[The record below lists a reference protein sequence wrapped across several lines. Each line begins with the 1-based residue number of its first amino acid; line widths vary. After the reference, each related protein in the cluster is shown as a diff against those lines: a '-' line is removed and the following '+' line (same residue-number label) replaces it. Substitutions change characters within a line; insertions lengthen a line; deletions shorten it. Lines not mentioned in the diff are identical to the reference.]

1 MSTTRL
7 DASTRDRLSE
17 MDRRYDERSYAFV
30 LAALEEV
37 VTTLPQRRHVTGREL
52 AEGCRD
58 LGLRLYGPMAR
69 TVLEHW
75 NVRSTRDIG
84 EIVFNLLEVGVLSK
98 DDRDSR
104 DDFDAVFDFEE
115 AFERDYP
122 WGGKPLPLSE

>member
-1 MSTTRL
+1 MSVTRL

-37 VTTLPQRRHVTGREL
+37 VARLPRRRHVTGREL

-58 LGLRLYGPMAR
+58 LGLRMYGPLAR

>member
-1 MSTTRL
+1 MSSTRL

-37 VTTLPQRRHVTGREL
+37 VTKLPQRRHVTGREL

-58 LGLRLYGPMAR
+58 LGLRLYGPLAR

-104 DDFDAVFDFEE
+104 HDFDAVFDFDE

>member
-1 MSTTRL
+1 MSVVRLDSTTRH
-7 DASTRDRLSE
+7 RLSE
-17 MDRRYDERSYAFV
+17 LDGGYDERGYAFV

-37 VTTLPQRRHVTGREL
+37 VERLPRRRHVTGPEL
-52 AEGCRD
+52 AEACRD
-58 LGLRLYGPMAR
+58 LGIRLYGPLAR

-104 DDFDAVFDFEE
+104 DDFDDLFDFGDV
-115 AFERDYP
+115 FERNYP